1 LGKGRRS
8 VNLKIENIKK
18 LMGWCPN
25 AKASESRRNVSFEN
39 FDFDIPDRARGE
51 SGDLKSLGWLRKAS
65 MRALLVDI
73 FLLLMYFPVF
83 YLMNVNLIFLLAGV
97 FVSLLLV
104 IFTWNSQMKTYD
116 ALVKQPVIDNS
127 KMKKITIVLP
137 FVLYFGIF
145 SIYFLGH
152 EPDLQALFSFA
163 GGFLAYFWF
172 SYLRI
177 LCWEKK
183 NHKTIYFDKSHG
195 TWKKSYVILEG
206 K

>member
-1 LGKGRRS
+1 MS
-8 VNLKIENIKK
+8 LKVENIKK

-39 FDFDIPDRARGE
+39 FDSDIPDRARGE
-51 SGDLKSLGWLRKAS
+51 SGDLKSLGWIRKAS
-65 MRALLVDI
+65 TRTLLVDI

-83 YLMNVNLIFLLAGV
+83 YLMDVNLIFLLAGV
-97 FVSLLLV
+97 FISLLLA

-127 KMKKITIVLP
+127 KMEKITIILP

-145 SIYFLGH
+145 SIYFLGR
-152 EPDLQALFSFA
+152 EPALQALFSFV

-172 SYLRI
+172 SYLQI
-177 LCWEKK
+177 LCWEKN
-183 NHKTIYFDKSHG
+183 NHKTIYFDKSYG
-195 TWKKSYVILEG
+195 KWKKSYIIRES